1 MIKYRHLYLETC
13 DENLD
18 TFIRKRTK
26 ELDFQWTILQ
36 EMCCQLVD
44 SVAWLHQDNFYYD
57 GRLHPR
63 NILVKRSKD
72 AKWNVKLKIPERLI
86 PFNNLDELYTQL
98 WSTVKKPVSEEATE
112 KQSNQTLIQRDL
124 ISIAII
130 LYFIQSAGYHPYQRS
145 GSNNLEADDE
155 RDNYKAIM
163 FQIKREIF
171 QVEALD
177 KPCFCNTEMEC
188 NDEMECNEKMECK
201 YRLWINSLAK
211 DHTRKML
218 ETNKT
223 NEQNN
228 IPYYNNQSVEKLKE
242 HPFFW
247 KTTDVVTFMERSSS
261 YLHEGVNQEKKNK
274 FGVNSVNSNLKNRKV
289 TAAAGHRFQHKPWI
303 LDQTIFSELEKD
315 GENGNDYKHIFEFL
329 HETKHPFT
337 GDFSLKNNVTNFG
350 GLLKQIRNKV
360 CNGIR
365 QQYFNCL

>member
-18 TFIRKRTK
+18 TFIRIRTK

-112 KQSNQTLIQRDL
+112 KQLNQTLIQRDL

-155 RDNYKAIM
+155 RNNYKAIM
-163 FQIKREIF
+163 FQMKNEIF
-171 QVEALD
+171 QLEALD
-177 KPCFCNTEMEC
+177 KKCYCNAKKEC
-188 NDEMECNEKMECK
+188 SNEKMECK

-211 DHTRKML
+211 DHTTKML
-218 ETNKT
+218 ETKS

-228 IPYYNNQSVEKLKE
+228 IPYHNNQSVEKLKE

-247 KTTDVVTFMERSSS
+247 KTADVLTFMERSSN
-261 YLHEGVNQEKKNK
+261 YLHEGDNQDKKKK
-274 FGVNSVNSNLKNRKV
+274 FGVHSKRQKV
-289 TAAAGHRFQHKPWI
+289 GKGRQLAAANRSPHQPWL
-303 LDQTIFSELEKD
+303 LDQNIFSELEKD
-315 GENGNDYKHIFEFL
+315 GEDGNDYKSIFEFL
-329 HETKHPFT
+329 HETKHPHT
-337 GDFSLKNNVTNFG
+337 GDFSLKGNVTNFG

-360 CNGIR
+360 YNGIR
-365 QQYFNCL
+365 QQHISLVY

>member
-1 MIKYRHLYLETC
+1 METC

-18 TFIRKRTK
+18 TFIRERTK
-26 ELDFQWTILQ
+26 EPDFQWTILQ

-130 LYFIQSAGYHPYQRS
+130 LYFIQSAGYHPYQR
-145 GSNNLEADDE
+145 GSHNLEADEE

-163 FQIKREIF
+163 FQIKSEIF

-177 KPCFCNTEMEC
+177 KPCFCNAEIECNDKMEC
-188 NDEMECNEKMECK
+188 NDKKKKECNEKMACK

-218 ETNKT
+218 ETKT

-228 IPYYNNQSVEKLKE
+228 IPYYNNRSVEKLKE

-247 KTTDVVTFMERSSS
+247 KTADVLTFMERSSN
-261 YLHEGVNQEKKNK
+261 YLHEGANQDKKDK
-274 FGVNSVNSNLKNRKV
+274 FGIHNRQSG
-289 TAAAGHRFQHKPWI
+289 AGTNRSRPGRQPWQ
-303 LDQTIFSELEKD
+303 LDQRIFSELEKD
-315 GENGNDYKHIFEFL
+315 GENGNGYKDIFEFL
-329 HETKHPFT
+329 REFKIDADNF
-337 GDFSLKNNVTNFG
+337 GQKNVTNFG

-360 CNGIR
+360 YNGIR
-365 QQYFNCL
+365 QQHISLVY